1 MLTFL
6 VDALPTMNAQPAAP
20 AFFSRTYDEAL
31 AMLRETRDYLT
42 GRGKMELKG
51 LHTEA
56 ALDYS
61 RESMRLT
68 ARLTQVMAWLLLQRA
83 VHVGE
88 ISAEEA
94 RQPEHRLSGQDICL
108 APSGGLEHLP
118 GRLINLLERSDS
130 LYRRIERLDQLAA
143 RAGERPL
150 RPLSA

>member
-1 MLTFL
+1 
-6 VDALPTMNAQPAAP
+6 MNAQTAAAP

-31 AMLRETRDYLT
+31 AMLRETRDYLM
-42 GRGKMELKG
+42 GRGKIELRG
-51 LHTEA
+51 LPTDA

-94 RQPEHRLSGQDICL
+94 RQPEHRLAGQDICL
-108 APSGGLEHLP
+108 AASSGVDRLP
-118 GRLINLLERSDS
+118 TRLLNLLERSDS
-130 LYRRIERLDQLAA
+130 LYRRIERLDAQVSRRTEQAA
-143 RAGERPL
+143 T
-150 RPLSA
+150 SA

>member
-1 MLTFL
+1 MLTN
-6 VDALPTMNAQPAAP
+6 LPQPEPAMNAQRSAAP

-42 GRGKMELKG
+42 GRGKMDLRG
-51 LHTEA
+51 LATDA

-88 ISAEEA
+88 ITQEEA

-108 APSGGLEHLP
+108 APSAGIERLP
-118 GRLINLLERSDS
+118 VRLISLLGRSDS
-130 LYRRIERLDQLAA
+130 LYRRIERLDAQANRGAA
-143 RAGERPL
+143 PR
-150 RPLSA
+150 SAYPS